1 MDKRQQQLI
10 LDLAKK
16 LKQDKKSKTQSFSV
30 LESAGII
37 ASKGQNNNN
46 YPNLNRVLKTA

>member
-10 LDLAKK
+10 LDLAKR
-16 LKQDKKSKTQSFSV
+16 LKQDKKSKSQSFNI

-37 ASKGQNNNN
+37 STKGQNNNN